1 MKIIK
6 KYLSILDSLN
16 KKKFWLLVYLIALTL
31 VLEVISIGSL
41 LPFFK
46 TILSENNGNIFYT
59 LFSYFNLDKEN
70 LIYFSIIFL
79 GSIFLIKT
87 IFVSYIIYLKHKFIF
102 ELSCSLSKRILVNY
116 QKYPIRKNLISKNAD
131 VQRLI
136 LIDVSMTSGGILQM
150 CNAFSEIIIL
160 FAALSILIYIEP
172 IIITFFI
179 FLSLIIFFIYKIF
192 YKAKIINWGEM
203 RKTYD
208 TNRRS
213 HIVDLLNTLVFSKLI
228 GIKNYI
234 LDLYDSS
241 NIKTNYYYQL
251 RERWNEIPRTLL
263 EFIAILFLLI
273 MFCYFYLEGYSF
285 ENIVPILGIFTL
297 ASLKII
303 ISLNRLI
310 VSINQILFCVPA
322 LERVAIDINQNVFD
336 TKKIISSK
344 NSKFNNIKF
353 KNVYFKYNKKEIFKN
368 LNFIIN
374 KKDFVGIYGPSGSGK
389 STLLSLI
396 MGVLEPSNGNI
407 YINGKDIKKF
417 RFKIGY
423 VGQSHNLTEN
433 SIAENIAFGEKKEKI
448 NLNKIDKVLTSLG
461 LKEFIKNL
469 PNKLDTII
477 SEKSSN
483 LSVGQA
489 QRLVIARAL
498 YFEPDILVFDEP
510 TSSLD
515 IKNEKEVIK
524 MIQEFSK
531 TKTVFIVSHKKKNL
545 SYCNKII
552 SINKN
557 LFKINKK
564 L

>member
-368 LNFIIN
+368 LNFLIN